1 MTFYPDALDVR
12 PLTSWPGELT
22 PAHKRTRS
30 PFSATLGKTLRDLE
44 RELAHLGCRH
54 AVMEVAMTTEDFR
67 LDGRPRSGAR
77 ASHPGVVLSLPK
89 TNVGPLRYATDL
101 FWTWQ
106 DNLRAI
112 ALGMDAL
119 RRVDR
124 YGITRRGEQYSG
136 FKALPSGSGA
146 PSQGGMT
153 RTDAAE
159 LLAAAASWGPLKH
172 DANDILAN
180 DDDRKS
186 AFRTAARKAHPDAG
200 GERSFWDSIELANRI
215 LTESG

>member
-12 PLTSWPGELT
+12 PLTSWPGDLT
-22 PAHKRTRS
+22 PSHKRIRS
-30 PFSATLGKTLRDLE
+30 PFSATLGKTLRDLD

-67 LDGRPRSGAR
+67 LDGRPRAGAR
-77 ASHPGVVLSLPK
+77 AAHPGVVLSLPA

-124 YGITRRGEQYSG
+124 YGITRRGEQYAG
-136 FKALPSGSGA
+136 FKALPSGSG
-146 PSQGGMT
+146 SSSEGGMT
-153 RTDAAE
+153 RDEAAE
-159 LLAAAASWGPLKH
+159 LLAAAASWGAFKY
-172 DANDILAN
+172 AAADILRDPKVRNEAY
-180 DDDRKS
+180 RM
-186 AFRTAARKAHPDAG
+186 AARKAHPDAG
-200 GERSFWDSIELANRI
+200 GEPSFWHLIDLANRT
-215 LTESG
+215 LQEVR